1 MDPDDLCP
9 CGSGRSYASCCGPV
23 HARTRLAATPEEL
36 MRSRYSAFALGL
48 EDHLLATWHPR
59 TRPADVAP
67 DPALRWTGLVVQA
80 AAGAPDDT
88 TGTVEFT
95 ASYVSPDG
103 PGAMHEVSRFE
114 RRGGR
119 WFYLDGEV
127 S

>member
-1 MDPDDLCP
+1 MASDDLCP
-9 CGSGRSYASCCGPV
+9 CGSGRPYAACCGPL

-36 MRSRYSAFALGL
+36 MRSRYAAFALGL
-48 EDHLLATWHPR
+48 EAHLLSTWHPR
-59 TRPADVAP
+59 TRPADAAP
-67 DPALRWTGLVVQA
+67 DSSLRWTGLIVH
-80 AAGAPDDT
+80 GASGGPDDV

-95 ASYVSPDG
+95 ASFESPDG
-103 PGAMHEVSRFE
+103 PGAMREVSRFE